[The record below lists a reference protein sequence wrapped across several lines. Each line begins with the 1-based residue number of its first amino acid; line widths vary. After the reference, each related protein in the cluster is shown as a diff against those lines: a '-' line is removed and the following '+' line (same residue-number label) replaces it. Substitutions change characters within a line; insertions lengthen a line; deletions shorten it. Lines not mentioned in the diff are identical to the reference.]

1 MEEFRPAS
9 FDAAYKAKYDEAT
22 SSEEEDSDDSD
33 DSDKPRKAAAAV
45 DSDDEWNS
53 VAQDR

>member
-9 FDAAYKAKYDEAT
+9 FDAAYKAKFDEAA

-33 DSDKPRKAAAAV
+33 DSDKPRKAAAV